1 MSKWNLIIMLN
12 ASLSFLQELFTARN
26 IVVGIKMNIEL
37 PDINP
42 FLLMLP
48 RFTMVEFSNV
58 LNIPNVF
65 IWLAV

>member
-1 MSKWNLIIMLN
+1 MLN

-26 IVVGIKMNIEL
+26 IAVRIKINIEL

-42 FLLMLP
+42 FLFIMP

-58 LNIPNVF
+58 KNIPNVF
-65 IWLAV
+65 IWLAL